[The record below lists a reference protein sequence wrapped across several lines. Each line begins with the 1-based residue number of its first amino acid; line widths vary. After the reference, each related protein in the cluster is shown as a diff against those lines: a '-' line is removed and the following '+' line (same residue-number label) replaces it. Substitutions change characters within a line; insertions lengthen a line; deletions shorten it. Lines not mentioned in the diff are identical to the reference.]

1 MFFRMQA
8 GTHLSRVWIIGS
20 DLWPRAY
27 LRAELIERGYDA
39 VGFVTIRDAVINLF
53 LLREHLPALIVC
65 DLHEQA
71 FDERLAGALFKAG
84 VPVVAVAGAPEA
96 DDERVRN
103 LPWVAFLRRPITIG
117 TVADTVM
124 RLAPPGATTGEE
136 RV

>member
-1 MFFRMQA
+1 MFFLMPA
-8 GTHLSRVWIIGS
+8 GTYVWVIGS

-39 VGFVTIRDAVINLF
+39 VGFVTVRDAVINLYMQ
-53 LLREHLPALIVC
+53 RQRPPALIVC

-84 VPVVAVAGAPEA
+84 VPVLAVGGAPEA
-96 DDERVRN
+96 DDARVRN
-103 LPWVAFLRRPITIG
+103 LPWAAFLRRPITIG
-117 TVADTVM
+117 TVADTVA
-124 RLAPPGATTGEE
+124 RLAPPGATSGEE